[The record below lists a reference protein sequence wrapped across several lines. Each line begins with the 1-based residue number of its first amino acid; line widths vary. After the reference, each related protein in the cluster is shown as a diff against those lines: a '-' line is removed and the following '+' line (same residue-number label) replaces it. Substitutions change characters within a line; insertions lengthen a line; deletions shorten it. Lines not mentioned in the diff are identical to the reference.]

1 MRLQRREITTAAR
14 RRSSSGGIGA
24 AIWLATGLAG
34 AYLVK
39 QQLSRSADSLAGQTV
54 LITGGSRGLGYL
66 LAHEFAR
73 AGCRVAICAR
83 GPDDLEWAR
92 QQLQHHGVPVLALP
106 CDVADPNQV
115 RELVEQVNR
124 QLGPIDILVNNAG
137 IIQVGPY
144 QTMQYS
150 DFVMAMDVMFWGMLH
165 TTMAVVPQMAA
176 RRRGRIVNIT
186 SIGGRVSVPHLLP
199 YSSAKFAAVG
209 LSEGLAAELAREGI
223 RVTTVTPGL
232 MRTGSHLQAFFK
244 GDPQKEFA
252 LFSLSASL
260 PMMSMSAQKAAR
272 QIVAAV
278 RRGDAEVTLT
288 LPALILSRLHGLW
301 PGGVSRLWGAIN
313 GLLLPA
319 DATVRDRGLRGQE
332 VLEEMPPQRRKVLD
346 LLLVQGQRAA
356 ERYQNLEPEQ
366 VWQHEHQVRVR

>member
-1 MRLQRREITTAAR
+1 MRLQRREIAPAAR
-14 RRSSSGGIGA
+14 QQRSPGSLRTA
-24 AIWLATGLAG
+24 VWLAAGLAG
-34 AYLVK
+34 AYLVQ
-39 QQLSRSADSLAGQTV
+39 QQLSRPANSLAGQTV

-92 QQLQHHGVPVLALP
+92 QQLQRHNVPILALP
-106 CDVADPNQV
+106 CDVADRNQV
-115 RELVEQVNR
+115 SAMVEQVNR

-137 IIQVGPY
+137 VIQVGPY

-150 DFVMAMDVMFWGMLH
+150 DFVMAMDVMFWGVLH
-165 TTMAVVPQMAA
+165 PTMAVVPHMAR

-209 LSEGLAAELAREGI
+209 LSEGLAAELARDGI

-244 GDPQKEFA
+244 GDPQKEFS

-260 PMMSMSAQKAAR
+260 PMMSMSAEKAAR

-288 LPALILSRLHGLW
+288 LPALILSLLHGLW
-301 PGGVSRLWGAIN
+301 PGGVTRLWSAIN

-319 DATVRDRGLRGQE
+319 DGDVRDRGVRGQE
-332 VLEEMPPQRRKVLD
+332 VMEQMPLQRRKVLD
-346 LLLVQGQRAA
+346 LLLMQGQRAA
-356 ERYQNLEPEQ
+356 DRYQNLEPEHG
-366 VWQHEHQVRVR
+366 WQHERQVRVR